1 MLITRLATTLVDGLR
16 SRIGGGDVY
25 IPALG
30 RSARNAAIRE
40 EFYGR
45 KMTEICRRYNIK
57 PSTAYRIVGAV
68 GLNFD
73 VSAHALHFAL
83 C

>member
-1 MLITRLATTLVDGLR
+1 V
-16 SRIGGGDVY
+16 
-25 IPALG
+25 
-30 RSARNAAIRE
+30 

-57 PSTAYRIVGAV
+57 PSIAYRIVGAV